1 MKQETKETLYT
12 FCANVGKM
20 ALIVLSA
27 YLLFCL
33 YDCTKTR
40 KKKEPVSA
48 TELWKE
54 MYLNESKK
62 IAVFQK
68 EKAFAY
74 HLADSLILANSKLKT
89 LTSMLPVRKKQP
101 NIPSTPFVQIDTS
114 RYDSLR
120 NLAIAKESII
130 LKQAEII
137 EKQKGLD
144 SLMSAS
150 LAKKD
155 SKYDSIVT
163 ELEKP
168 DPKPKKKR
176 FSVNVSGGY
185 GYSIGVHY
193 PTPQI
198 GVTVGLK
205 LFSF

>member
-1 MKQETKETLYT
+1 MKQETKETFYT

-33 YDCTKTR
+33 YDCTKTT
-40 KKKEPVSA
+40 KKKPVD
-48 TELWKE
+48 LWKD

-62 IAVFQK
+62 IAVFKK

-74 HLADSLILANSKLKT
+74 YLADSLMLANSKLRT
-89 LTSMLPVRKKQP
+89 LTSMLPLRKKQP
-101 NIPSTPFVQIDTS
+101 NIPTPSFVEIDTS

-120 NLAIAKESII
+120 NLAIEKEAII

-137 EKQKGLD
+137 EKQKRLD
-144 SLMSAS
+144 SLMTAS
-150 LAKKD
+150 LSKKD
-155 SKYDSIVT
+155 STHDSIIT

-168 DPKPKKKR
+168 APKPKKKR
-176 FSVNVSGGY
+176 FSVNLSGGY
-185 GYSIGVHY
+185 GYSIGVPY
-193 PTPQI
+193 PAPQI
-198 GVTVGLK
+198 GVTVGFK